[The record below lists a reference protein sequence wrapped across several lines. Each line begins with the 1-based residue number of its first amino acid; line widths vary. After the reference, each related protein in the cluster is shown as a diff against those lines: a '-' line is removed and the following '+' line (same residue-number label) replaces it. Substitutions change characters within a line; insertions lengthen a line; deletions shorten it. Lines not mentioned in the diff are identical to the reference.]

1 MIAKEVKS
9 SCNSK
14 CLPTKV
20 LGCKFKFRNKH
31 LPKKMGVRPSTT
43 QLSQTPH
50 VWELCAL
57 NMTFFT
63 IVIAKFWQKRRYN
76 VTGTH
81 QKNHPPGRGVGGE
94 GGAHREVRELGG
106 VTKLKLQDLNYK
118 KLQKHTHIKRIM
130 MLI

>member
-1 MIAKEVKS
+1 
-9 SCNSK
+9 
-14 CLPTKV
+14 
-20 LGCKFKFRNKH
+20 
-31 LPKKMGVRPSTT
+31 MGVRPSTT

-81 QKNHPPGRGVGGE
+81 QKNHPPGRGGGGE